1 MKYYSEITKKM
12 YDTVKDLE
20 KAEKEIKDKND
31 ERKTAAAAVERAYD
45 HFVEVR
51 KKASDEVAIARDNYS
66 KALNDFCSKY
76 GAYHQS
82 IKSTDSDSSWRS
94 LSSLIDLLNL

>member
-31 ERKTAAAAVERAYD
+31 ERKTAAAAVEKAYNEL
-45 HFVEVR
+45 VE
-51 KKASDEVAIARDNYS
+51 ARERYS
-66 KALNDFCSKY
+66 KVLNDFCSKY

-94 LSSLIDLLNL
+94 LSSLLDLLNL

>member
-1 MKYYSEITKKM
+1 MKYYSEVTKKM

-31 ERKTAAAAVERAYD
+31 ERKTAAAAVEKAYNEL
-45 HFVEVR
+45 VE
-51 KKASDEVAIARDNYS
+51 ARERYS
-66 KALNDFCSKY
+66 KVLNDFCSKY

-82 IKSTDSDSSWRS
+82 IKSADSDPSWRS
-94 LSSLIDLLNL
+94 LSSLLDLLNL

>member
-1 MKYYSEITKKM
+1 MKYYSEVTKKM

-31 ERKTAAAAVERAYD
+31 ERKTAAAAVEKAYNEL
-45 HFVEVR
+45 VE
-51 KKASDEVAIARDNYS
+51 ARERYS
-66 KALNDFCSKY
+66 KVLNDFCSKY

-82 IKSTDSDSSWRS
+82 IKSTDSEPSLRS
-94 LSSLIDLLNL
+94 LSYLLDLLNL